1 MDFCH
6 SPRPLAR
13 RSFVVTPYTVERDGE
28 FVPTMPAECPAAGE
42 AGDHGCCRIC
52 VQHWRLRKTGP
63 GFPLVVAE
71 CCTHGVAFTLYPPG
85 HVPYGRVAVAPVDSG
100 GQLLKAPEA
109 ADETVE
115 DGPLEAADD
124 ERGSHRASPPSWG
137 TTLFGA
143 ARDAAGGLPWPR
155 CKSIGAGCW
164 RTQGRWIV
172 LGATILGL
180 IGTPHEGG
188 AVANPDLL
196 GVSELSRRD
205 AAAAYAAAPG
215 YRSRG
220 RAVALPLADLERVGP
235 LLLDWLLVAGFVVG
249 RWGLPLRRDPHSGRL
264 RRLVPRARDP

>member
-1 MDFCH
+1 MDSCH

-13 RSFVVTPYTVERDGE
+13 RSFVVTPYTVHGDGE
-28 FVPTMPAECPAAGE
+28 FVPAMPAQCIAASE
-42 AGDHGCCRIC
+42 GCDGPCRIW
-52 VQHWRLRKTGP
+52 VRHWRPRKTGP
-63 GFPLVVAE
+63 RFPLVVAE
-71 CCTHGVAFTLYPPG
+71 CRTHGVAFTLYPPG
-85 HVPYGRVAVAPVDSG
+85 HVPYGRVAMAPVDPG
-100 GQLLKAPEA
+100 GQLLRAPEA
-109 ADETVE
+109 ADDTDD
-115 DGPLEAADD
+115 DGSLDVGDD
-124 ERGSHRASPPSWG
+124 ERGRHHAPPLTWG

-143 ARDAAGGLPWPR
+143 ARDAADGLPWPR
-155 CKSIGAGCW
+155 CDSIGAGCW

-220 RAVALPLADLERVGP
+220 RALALPLVDLERVGP